1 MCPNASR
8 RNFTT
13 GTEVLSEFQQEPKQ
27 IQMRAEP
34 SLRVCPMSSVHRG
47 AQTYVILDVSRPIF
61 ITLVGIL
68 GKPLKER
75 RYFSSLI

>member
-1 MCPNASR
+1 MCPNAPR

-34 SLRVCPMSSVHRG
+34 SLRVASCLVYTVEP
-47 AQTYVILDVSRPIF
+47 RP
-61 ITLVGIL
+61 V
-68 GKPLKER
+68 
-75 RYFSSLI
+75 